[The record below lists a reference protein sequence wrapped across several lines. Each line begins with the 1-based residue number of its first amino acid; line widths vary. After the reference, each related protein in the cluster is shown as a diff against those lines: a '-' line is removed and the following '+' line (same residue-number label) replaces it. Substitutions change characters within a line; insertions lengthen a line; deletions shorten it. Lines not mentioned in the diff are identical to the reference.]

1 MKNKFPYKGN
11 IVTVTKDMCD
21 MNGHMNV
28 SYYSKVFD
36 EGGFELYKDLGF
48 SWDNESIR
56 SEFSTFTLEEN
67 IRYLKENL
75 LGEKII
81 PCYRIVN
88 VNRKLIHQAAV
99 LLNEKEEVSAISE
112 VLLIHIDMV
121 KRKSTP
127 FSDDSFERI
136 KGLKEAHD
144 ELGDLG
150 IEFRLKIKSP

>member
-48 SWDNESIR
+48 SWDNETIR

-75 LGEKII
+75 FIKLLFFSMRKKKFQLSLK
-81 PCYRIVN
+81 CY
-88 VNRKLIHQAAV
+88 
-99 LLNEKEEVSAISE
+99 
-112 VLLIHIDMV
+112 
-121 KRKSTP
+121 
-127 FSDDSFERI
+127 
-136 KGLKEAHD
+136 
-144 ELGDLG
+144 
-150 IEFRLKIKSP
+150 

>member
-48 SWDNESIR
+48 SWDNETIR

-75 LGEKII
+75 
-81 PCYRIVN
+81 
-88 VNRKLIHQAAV
+88 
-99 LLNEKEEVSAISE
+99 
-112 VLLIHIDMV
+112 
-121 KRKSTP
+121 
-127 FSDDSFERI
+127 
-136 KGLKEAHD
+136 
-144 ELGDLG
+144 
-150 IEFRLKIKSP
+150 

>member
-48 SWDNESIR
+48 SWDNETIR

-88 VNRKLIHQAAV
+88 VNRKLIHHV
-99 LLNEKEEVSAISE
+99 GILLNNDKELSAIE
-112 VLLIHIDMV
+112 EILLIHIDMN
-121 KRKSTP
+121 KRKSCP
-127 FSDDSFERI
+127 MPDESYN
-136 KGLKEAHD
+136 KVLKMKEENDALG
-144 ELGDLG
+144 ELDFDLR
-150 IEFRLKIKSP
+150 FKIKT

>member
-1 MKNKFPYKGN
+1 MD
-11 IVTVTKDMCD
+11 I
-21 MNGHMNV
+21 
-28 SYYSKVFD
+28 
-36 EGGFELYKDLGF
+36 
-48 SWDNESIR
+48 
-56 SEFSTFTLEEN
+56 
-67 IRYLKENL
+67 
-75 LGEKII
+75 II

-144 ELGDLG
+144 KLGDLG
-150 IEFRLKIKSP
+150 IDYRLKIKNP

>member
-21 MNGHMNV
+21 LNGHMNV

-48 SWDNESIR
+48 SWDNESVR
-56 SEFSTFTLEEN
+56 MEFSTFTLEEN

-88 VNRKLIHQAAV
+88 VNKKLIHQAAV
-99 LLNEKEEVSAISE
+99 LLNEKEEISAISE

-127 FSDDSFERI
+127 FSDESYKKIRN
-136 KGLKEAHD
+136 LKESHD
-144 ELGDLG
+144 QLGDLEF
-150 IEFRLKIKSP
+150 EFRLKIKSP

>member
-48 SWDNESIR
+48 SWDNETIR

-67 IRYLKENL
+67 IRYLKENFKF
-75 LGEKII
+75 GVTIISTKTKIFFHENFF
-81 PCYRIVN
+81 Y
-88 VNRKLIHQAAV
+88 
-99 LLNEKEEVSAISE
+99 
-112 VLLIHIDMV
+112 
-121 KRKSTP
+121 
-127 FSDDSFERI
+127 
-136 KGLKEAHD
+136 
-144 ELGDLG
+144 
-150 IEFRLKIKSP
+150 FRPLYFFDGK

>member
-56 SEFSTFTLEEN
+56 SEFSTFTLEE
-67 IRYLKENL
+67 
-75 LGEKII
+75 KII

-127 FSDDSFERI
+127 FSDESFERI